1 MKIIL
6 TVGVAVA
13 ALTIGASAHATQF
26 VVNGDFTTLTN
37 GVGQIDNSTVANGW
51 TSGDAYNFVMT
62 DGNVGSS
69 GDYGAL
75 SLWTQTSAGNGWDGL
90 AAHGGNFVAMDGA
103 FRTGPV
109 SQTITG
115 LTIGKTY
122 TLSYSYAFGQQNGFD
137 GETTQHLTTTLGN
150 DYSSV
155 TTDYVNPNHGF
166 SGWTD
171 VTTTIKAT
179 TTSET
184 LSFLAYGN
192 IPVPPFALVSNV
204 SLTGAVPEPAT
215 WAMMIV
221 GLGGLG
227 AIARRR
233 RSASVATA

>member
-6 TVGVAVA
+6 AIGAAFA
-13 ALTIGASAHATQF
+13 ALTLGAAAQATEF
-26 VVNGDFTTLTN
+26 VVNGDFTQLSN
-37 GVGQIDNSTVANGW
+37 GLGQIDNSTVATGW
-51 TSGDAYNFVMT
+51 TSGDSYNFVMT

-69 GDYGAL
+69 GDYGGL
-75 SLWTQTSAGNGWDGL
+75 SLWTQTTAGNGWDGL
-90 AAHGGNFVAMDGA
+90 AAHGGNFVALDGA

-109 SQTITG
+109 SQNITG

-137 GETTQHLTTTLGN
+137 GPTTQHLTTTLGN

-155 TTDYVNPNHGF
+155 TTDYANPNHGF

-171 VTTTIKAT
+171 VTTKIKASS
-179 TTSET
+179 TSET

-204 SLTGAVPEPAT
+204 SLIASVPEPAT
-215 WAMMIV
+215 WTMMIV

-227 AIARRR
+227 ALARRR
-233 RSASVATA
+233 RTLPVATA